1 MIVRAEEGRRTV
13 VEQGLL
19 VVRHSVCSTFRVR
32 RTIITLHYGK
42 SNTLFI
48 QYRIAMIIH
57 TTYHDTM
64 YQYLLPPSFHC

>member
-1 MIVRAEEGRRTV
+1 MVVRAEEGRRTV

-32 RTIITLHYGK
+32 RTIIALHYGK

-48 QYRIAMIIH
+48 QYRNA
-57 TTYHDTM
+57 
-64 YQYLLPPSFHC
+64 